1 MLFNQRYFSHFAGM
15 KYLSENLMWHIS
27 SQVGELKKIVQQNR
41 ETLTEIRESF
51 DKPEVMKELIR
62 FVPHRMPKRS
72 SIVTLLPFISN
83 PFRIPNRSL
92 KDSRPLISSFTKRL
106 ESGFIL
112 VQSNLNDRCCTHLV
126 NFI

>member
-1 MLFNQRYFSHFAGM
+1 M

-62 FVPHRMPKRS
+62 WA
-72 SIVTLLPFISN
+72 L
-83 PFRIPNRSL
+83 
-92 KDSRPLISSFTKRL
+92 
-106 ESGFIL
+106 
-112 VQSNLNDRCCTHLV
+112 
-126 NFI
+126 

>member
-1 MLFNQRYFSHFAGM
+1 M

-62 FVPHRMPKRS
+62 WAM
-72 SIVTLLPFISN
+72 
-83 PFRIPNRSL
+83 
-92 KDSRPLISSFTKRL
+92 
-106 ESGFIL
+106 
-112 VQSNLNDRCCTHLV
+112 C
-126 NFI
+126 

>member
-1 MLFNQRYFSHFAGM
+1 MPFSAEEFSDLNELRALAELIGPYGMHQNFSLAAYLYEARFFSRQLHGKLEPFIAAPLRPLGM

-62 FVPHRMPKRS
+62 
-72 SIVTLLPFISN
+72 
-83 PFRIPNRSL
+83 
-92 KDSRPLISSFTKRL
+92 
-106 ESGFIL
+106 
-112 VQSNLNDRCCTHLV
+112 
-126 NFI
+126 